1 MGQGESHPQRGP
13 LGFTAS
19 PCSLSRSAPGHP
31 TWYEPGGGTR
41 QQQKDSWE
49 RGSRDREADTDL
61 GVQREPGSHPP
72 RPSLLTGKYLEN
84 HGVIHNMWFNTS
96 TGVKMPYYV
105 TQGIDSWWDNGSL
118 PIWITAQRQASGAG
132 SSRTQTPRQ
141 RRLLPAF
148 MQ

>member
-1 MGQGESHPQRGP
+1 M
-13 LGFTAS
+13 
-19 PCSLSRSAPGHP
+19 
-31 TWYEPGGGTR
+31 WYEPGGGTR
-41 QQQKDSWE
+41 QKQKDSRE
-49 RGSRDREADTDL
+49 RGRRDRETDTDL

-105 TQGIDSWWDNGSL
+105 TQGINSWWDNGSL

-132 SSRTQTPRQ
+132 SSRTQTLRQ